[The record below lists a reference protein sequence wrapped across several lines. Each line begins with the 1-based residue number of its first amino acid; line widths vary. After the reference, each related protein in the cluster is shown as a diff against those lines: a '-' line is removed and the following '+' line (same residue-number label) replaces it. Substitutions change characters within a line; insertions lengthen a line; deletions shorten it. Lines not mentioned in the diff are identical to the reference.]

1 MCASELRAK
10 ARESLKGSYWP
21 AVLAALIAGFFGAL
35 LAGSFGISI
44 NVDQEALEFFFPKT
58 AAVLLMII
66 TALGVVTSAFGLVRL
81 ILGGVIQ
88 LGYAQYLLKQH
99 DREVTDIRDLF
110 SQFDRFGQGFLQKFL
125 CGLFVALWSLLLVI
139 PGIIKGYAYAMTPF
153 IMAENPQMTA
163 RDAIKRSQELMD
175 GHKWELFCLEFSFI
189 GWNLLAVLT
198 LGIGTFFLNPYMN
211 AAYAAFYREKISPK
225 VTVEVLTEEIPQ
237 LEN

>member
-44 NVDQEALEFFFPKT
+44 NVDQEALDVFFPKIGAT
-58 AAVLLMII
+58 LLIII

-99 DREVTDIRDLF
+99 NREVTDIRDLF

-125 CGLFVALWSLLLVI
+125 CGLFVALWS
-139 PGIIKGYAYAMTPF
+139 
-153 IMAENPQMTA
+153 
-163 RDAIKRSQELMD
+163 
-175 GHKWELFCLEFSFI
+175 
-189 GWNLLAVLT
+189 
-198 LGIGTFFLNPYMN
+198 FL
-211 AAYAAFYREKISPK
+211 R
-225 VTVEVLTEEIPQ
+225 
-237 LEN
+237 